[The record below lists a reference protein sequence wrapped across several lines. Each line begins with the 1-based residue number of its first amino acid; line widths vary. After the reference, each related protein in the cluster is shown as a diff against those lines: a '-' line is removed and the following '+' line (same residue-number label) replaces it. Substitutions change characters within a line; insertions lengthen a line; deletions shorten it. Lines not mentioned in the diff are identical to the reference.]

1 MNWLTNYVRPKINK
15 LVEQKDIPDNLW
27 IGCSSCGK
35 MIFHKELE
43 ENSFVCP
50 SCGHHFKLATADRL
64 KMMFDEGQYKLVDLP
79 QVPLDPLGF
88 ADVKKY
94 TDRIKD
100 ARKKTGQ
107 NDAIVVAQGS
117 IGNCP
122 TVVGV
127 FDFDFMGG
135 SMGTA
140 VGEAIIKAADLAT
153 KENAALILIPSS
165 GGARMQEGM
174 LSLMQMPRTTLA
186 IKLLK
191 EKQLPYIVIFTNPTT
206 GGVTASFAMLGDI
219 HLAEPGALI
228 GFAGARVI
236 EQTIRETL
244 PEGFQRSEYLQEH
257 GMIDAVIDRRQIR
270 EELIKV
276 LNLLMHTSV

>member
-1 MNWLTNYVRPKINK
+1 
-15 LVEQKDIPDNLW
+15 
-27 IGCSSCGK
+27 
-35 MIFHKELE
+35 
-43 ENSFVCP
+43 
-50 SCGHHFKLATADRL
+50 
-64 KMMFDEGQYKLVDLP
+64 MMFDEGQYKLVDLP
-79 QVPLDPLGF
+79 EVPLDPLNF
-88 ADVKKY
+88 TDVKKY

-122 TVVGV
+122 VVVGV

-140 VGEAIIKAADLAT
+140 VGEAIIKAANLAVK
-153 KENAALILIPSS
+153 KEAALILIPSS

-191 EKQLPYIVIFTNPTT
+191 ERHLPYITIFTNPTT
-206 GGVTASFAMLGDI
+206 GGVTASFAMLGDV

-257 GMIDAVIDRRQIR
+257 GMIDAVIDRRQMR

-276 LNLLMHTSV
+276 LNLLMHTTI

>member
-27 IGCSSCGK
+27 IGCASCGK

-50 SCGHHFKLATADRL
+50 SCGHHFKLSTAKRL
-64 KMMFDEGQYKLVDLP
+64 EMMFDDAKYELVDLP
-79 QVPLDPLGF
+79 AVQSDPLNF
-88 ADVKKY
+88 TDVKKY

-107 NDAIVVAQGS
+107 NDAIVVAKGLIGS
-117 IGNCP
+117 CP
-122 TVVGV
+122 AVVGV

-140 VGEAIIKAADLAT
+140 VGEAIVKAADLAV
-153 KENAALILIPSS
+153 KEESALILIPSS

-186 IKLLK
+186 VKLLK
-191 EKQLPYIVIFTNPTT
+191 EKRLPYITIFTNPTT

-257 GMIDAVIDRRQIR
+257 GMIDAVVDRRQMK
-270 EELIKV
+270 EELVKV
-276 LNLLMHTSV
+276 LNLLMHPTL

>member
-1 MNWLTNYVRPKINK
+1 MNWLTNYVRPKVSK

-35 MIFHKELE
+35 MIFHKELA
-43 ENSFVCP
+43 ENSYVCP
-50 SCGHHFKLATADRL
+50 SCGHHFKLSTLDRL
-64 KMMFDEGQYKLVDLP
+64 KMLFDEEKYTLVELP
-79 QVPLDPLGF
+79 QVEEDPLNF
-88 ADVKKY
+88 TDAKKY
-94 TDRIKD
+94 ADRIKD
-100 ARKKTGQ
+100 ARKKTQQ
-107 NDAIVVAQGS
+107 NDAIVVAEGL

-122 TVVGV
+122 AVVGI

-140 VGEAIIKAADLAT
+140 VGESIVKAAQLAID
-153 KENAALILIPSS
+153 KNAALILIPAS

-191 EKQLPYIVIFTNPTT
+191 EKKLPYITIFTNPTT

-219 HLAEPGALI
+219 HLAEPDALI

-257 GMIDAVIDRRQIR
+257 GMIDAVIDRRQMKQ
-270 EELIKV
+270 ELVKI
-276 LNLLMHTSV
+276 LILLMHTSD

>member
-27 IGCSSCGK
+27 IGCASCGK

-50 SCGHHFKLATADRL
+50 SCGHHFKLATPDRL
-64 KMMFDEGQYKLVDLP
+64 KMLFDDAKYKLIDLP
-79 QVPLDPLGF
+79 AVQPDPLNF
-88 ADVKKY
+88 SDVKKY
-94 TDRIKD
+94 SDRVKD

-107 NDAIVVAQGS
+107 NDAIVIADGM
-117 IGNCP
+117 IGGCP
-122 TVVGV
+122 AIVGV

-140 VGEAIIKAADLAT
+140 VGEAIVMAAELAIK
-153 KENAALILIPSS
+153 KKAALILIPAS

-186 IKLLK
+186 VKTLK
-191 EKQLPYIVIFTNPTT
+191 ENRLPYITIFTNPTT
-206 GGVTASFAMLGDI
+206 GGVTASFAMLGDV

-257 GMIDAVIDRRQIR
+257 GMIDAVIDRRQMK
-270 EELIKV
+270 EELAKV
-276 LNLLMHTSV
+276 LNLLMHTTD

>member
-1 MNWLTNYVRPKINK
+1 MNWLTNYVRPKISK

-35 MIFHKELE
+35 MIFRKELE

-50 SCGHHFKLATADRL
+50 SCGHHFKLATNERL
-64 KMMFDEGQYKLVDLP
+64 KMMFDEGQYNLVDLP
-79 QVPLDPLGF
+79 QVPLDPLNF
-88 ADVKKY
+88 TDVKKY
-94 TDRIKD
+94 TDRVKD

-107 NDAIVVAQGS
+107 EDAIVVAEGLIGS
-117 IGNCP
+117 CP
-122 TVVGV
+122 VVVGV

-140 VGEAIIKAADLAT
+140 VGEAIIKAANLAIK
-153 KENAALILIPSS
+153 KEAALILIPSS

-191 EKQLPYIVIFTNPTT
+191 EKRLPYITIFTNPTT

-257 GMIDAVIDRRQIR
+257 GMIDAVVDRRQMR
-270 EELIKV
+270 EELVKI
-276 LNLLMHTSV
+276 LNLLMHTTV

>member
-1 MNWLTNYVRPKINK
+1 MNWLTNYVRPKMSK

-27 IGCSSCGK
+27 MGCASCGK

-43 ENSFVCP
+43 ENSWVCP

-64 KMMFDEGQYKLVDLP
+64 KMLFDDAAYTLVDLP
-79 QVPLDPLGF
+79 DVKIDPLNF
-88 ADVKKY
+88 TDVKKY

-100 ARKKTGQ
+100 ARKKTHQ
-107 NDAIVVAQGS
+107 NDAIVVAEGAV
-117 IGNCP
+117 GKCP
-122 TVVGV
+122 AVVGV

-140 VGEAIIKAADLAT
+140 VGEAIVKAADVA
-153 KENAALILIPSS
+153 KEKNAALILIPSS

-174 LSLMQMPRTTLA
+174 LSLMQMPRTVLA

-191 EKQLPYIVIFTNPTT
+191 EKKLPYITIFANPTT

-219 HLAEPGALI
+219 HLAEPDALI

-244 PEGFQRSEYLQEH
+244 PDGFQRSEYLQEH
-257 GMIDAVIDRRQIR
+257 GMIDAVIDRRHLK
-270 EELIKV
+270 EELVKI
-276 LNLLMHTSV
+276 LNLLMHTSC

>member
-50 SCGHHFKLATADRL
+50 SCGHHFKLSTAKRL
-64 KMMFDEGQYKLVDLP
+64 EMMFDDAKYELVDLP
-79 QVPLDPLGF
+79 AVQSDPLNF
-88 ADVKKY
+88 TDVKKY

-107 NDAIVVAQGS
+107 NDAIVVAKGLIGS
-117 IGNCP
+117 CP
-122 TVVGV
+122 AVVGV

-140 VGEAIIKAADLAT
+140 VGEAIVKAADLAV
-153 KENAALILIPSS
+153 KEESALILIPSS

-186 IKLLK
+186 VKLLK
-191 EKQLPYIVIFTNPTT
+191 EKRLPYITIFTNPTT

-257 GMIDAVIDRRQIR
+257 GMIDAVVDRRQMK
-270 EELIKV
+270 EELVKV
-276 LNLLMHTSV
+276 LNLLMHPTL